1 MPQGGTPD
9 QPCGGCPPQGGAVT
23 LANGMKPPFRGPLAP
38 PLALLRRPVA
48 LDAGLALLLGALT
61 LQAGWQYLAPGAD
74 ANPKLAFTF
83 GSAAALHWRALS
95 WAAAIAAEL
104 GALPLRRRFPFAVLL
119 VTTVLATTHAEL
131 LPPTPAPAD
140 IAVAVA
146 VYGVAGSLPRL
157 TSFALV
163 ASALA
168 AATVVAWTAIGVL
181 GGSFASVTP
190 SAKALTFWPAKSE
203 LLIVPLL
210 VIAFA
215 WVVGYSARTR
225 RAYLAE
231 VEQRARDAE
240 RDRDRRAELAAAEE
254 RERIARELHDVVAHA
269 LSVIVV
275 QAQGAGSALRRQQ
288 VARADAALG
297 AIIATGRGALAETR
311 RAIGAVRMPP
321 AGLDG
326 AGLAPQPRLDDLPEL
341 AERVRHAGTPV
352 ELTVTGQ
359 VRPLPPGIELSA
371 YRIVQEAL
379 TNTIRHAGPGAAAS
393 VSVGFSAHELTLEIA
408 DNGHPERPPG
418 TARAHAGHGLTG
430 MRQRA
435 AMLGG
440 TVSAGTAPEGGFR
453 VRARLP
459 IRAPDGTCSG
469 AAAVRAAVTKAWAD
483 AGRAA
488 ADGGNAGT
496 GNAGQA
502 PAGRPGER
510 DGT

>member
-1 MPQGGTPD
+1 MPAAGD
-9 QPCGGCPPQGGAVT
+9 AVT
-23 LANGMKPPFRGPLAP
+23 LADGMKSPFRGPLAL
-38 PLALLRRPVA
+38 PLTLLRRPVV
-48 LDAGLALLLGALT
+48 LDVGLALLLGVLT
-61 LQAGWQYLAPGAD
+61 LQAGWQYLMPDAG
-74 ANPKLAFTF
+74 ANPKLVYTF
-83 GSAAALHWRALS
+83 GSAAALHWRALC
-95 WAAAIAAEL
+95 WVVAIAVEL
-104 GALPLRRRFPFAVLL
+104 GVLPLRRRFPFAVLL
-119 VTTVLATTHAEL
+119 VTAVLAMTHAEL
-131 LPPTPAPAD
+131 LPPIPAPAD

-163 ASALA
+163 ATALA
-168 AATVVAWTAIGVL
+168 AATVVAGVAIGVL
-181 GGSFASVTP
+181 DGSFASAGP
-190 SAKALTFWPAKSE
+190 PAKDLTFWPVKSE

-210 VIAFA
+210 VLAFA

-269 LSVIVV
+269 LSVMVV

-311 RAIGAVRMPP
+311 RVIGAVRMPAATAD
-321 AGLDG
+321 AGG
-326 AGLAPQPRLDDLPEL
+326 GLAPQPRLEDLPRL

-393 VSVGFSAHELTLEIA
+393 VSVGFSAHELTLEIT
-408 DNGHPERPPG
+408 DDGRPERARG
-418 TARAHAGHGLTG
+418 SAATAGAHVGHGLTG

-440 TVSAGTAPEGGFR
+440 TVSAGPAPGGGFR
-453 VRARLP
+453 VLARLP
-459 IRAPDGTCSG
+459 IRAPADTYPG
-469 AAAVRAAVTKAWAD
+469 AAAAGETWAGSSGEAA
-483 AGRAA
+483 
-488 ADGGNAGT
+488 GGGDAGT

-502 PAGRPGER
+502 PAVRQGER
-510 DGT
+510 SGA